1 MPIYKDKRTG
11 RWRFDF
17 DRRIRGGRVRRR
29 VLLPAGW
36 TRRGACHAAAHGEV
50 ADADHGGV

>member
-17 DRRIRGGRVRRR
+17 DRRIRGTRVRRR

-36 TRRGACHAAAHGEV
+36 TRAQPFGALHASRAS
-50 ADADHGGV
+50 